1 MESTRLVKTN
11 LPNGTSILIEAILV
25 SEEQDVAAIEN
36 RFEDLIGPLEGIATA
51 VSEAIAKIKPKK
63 ASVELGIE
71 VGLESGKLTALLVK
85 GTGKANLKVVLGW
98 EN

>member
-1 MESTRLVKTN
+1 MESTRLVRTV
-11 LPNGTSILIEAILV
+11 LPNGTRILIETTVV
-25 SEEQDVAAIEN
+25 SGEQDVAAIEST
-36 RFEDLIGPLEGIATA
+36 FGDLIGPLEGIAAA
-51 VSEAIAKIKPKK
+51 VSEAITKIKPKK
-63 ASVELGIE
+63 ASVELGLE